1 MKRLCAEAERLCRAV
16 APDVAQGPLYIV
28 LRSDLP
34 PEYRSGD
41 GPEGRTVRHLDLIMR
56 PVLERLGRWSG
67 RGPAMI
73 IDPQRIAAGSM
84 HRPRPSRRRVFRP
97 SAMGV
102 VLHELAHIL
111 NLGPDD
117 SNPPAGLILAG
128 RRLLAIELSGLG
140 VPTNGP
146 GAAVPWRWH
155 EWGFIRTV
163 LHLRY
168 RAELLGV
175 KLSPTDVFIASD
187 YELSSTWRYLSAL
200 GDEPARLTDHDFARI
215 SAISPPSVFVEQWEA
230 DAYASMSR

>member
-1 MKRLCAEAERLCRAV
+1 
-16 APDVAQGPLYIV
+16 
-28 LRSDLP
+28 
-34 PEYRSGD
+34 
-41 GPEGRTVRHLDLIMR
+41 
-56 PVLERLGRWSG
+56 
-67 RGPAMI
+67 MI

-200 GDEPARLTDHDFARI
+200 DDEPARLTDHDFARI
-215 SAISPPSVFVEQWEA
+215 SAISPPSRRLRLDVAVGMRQQRRRSGSAIAGSCSGRGTSRSSGCRRGSGTRSRRASWRGS
-230 DAYASMSR
+230 DAAAPD